1 MNTGESLILKREVSE
16 MKRGYRKKLVTAA
29 GFFTAFVLWTAMVCL
44 VDVKPAGPQETTVG
58 LASFNVFVHRLTGV
72 HLSLY
77 ELTDLLSLIP
87 LGIMAGFGALGL
99 VQLIRRRS
107 LLKVDRSILL
117 LGGFYA
123 AVAAAFL
130 FFEVFVINY
139 RPVLID
145 GVLEASYPSSTTML
159 VLCVMQTAAMQLKK
173 RMKDGTP
180 KKCLLAV
187 MTVFS
192 VFMVAVRL
200 ISGVHWFTDI
210 VGGILLSQSLV
221 GAYGAFCES

>member
-1 MNTGESLILKREVSE
+1 
-16 MKRGYRKKLVTAA
+16 MKRGYRKKLVTAE

-44 VDVKPAGPQETTVG
+44 VDVKQAGPQETTVG
-58 LASFNVFVHRLTGV
+58 LASLNVFVHRLTGV

-87 LGIMAGFGALGL
+87 LGIMAGSGALGF
-99 VQLIRRRS
+99 VQWIRRKS

-130 FFEVFVINY
+130 FFEVCIINY

-145 GVLEASYPSSTTML
+145 GALEAS
-159 VLCVMQTAAMQLKK
+159 
-173 RMKDGTP
+173 
-180 KKCLLAV
+180 
-187 MTVFS
+187 
-192 VFMVAVRL
+192 
-200 ISGVHWFTDI
+200 
-210 VGGILLSQSLV
+210 
-221 GAYGAFCES
+221 